1 MHAMFRSLVW
11 PAIGL
16 MACTSPIS
24 APLRAQLPTVAPAPA
39 SGAPAITRTDIAA
52 AYRNVQLATAG
63 RVLPGD
69 STADLNRRVDAA
81 TIAFR
86 GGRTVDGLRALH
98 EAAADF
104 GNTPAARTAAR
115 QLAAL
120 RVTLAPRVL
129 IRGRVDGEPRVV
141 IAPLYAVAPPA
152 HATIG
157 DSVRGTVRFTRGD
170 QLVTELSFA
179 IATGS
184 LAPRSFPAPGE
195 SLRRIDAGRI
205 ALATTAA
212 PRPPPRAD
220 DGRWFTT
227 TRSPDDVRVDLLRKA
242 EVLDTLL
249 PFDLMS
255 AAATLRARARG
266 VTAEPI
272 VSLRTPFTDNPV
284 ALARDIE
291 AEFELL
297 VTGGN
302 PYANRYGDLWRIV
315 RLPNAVVP
323 VRLFVPLDVARARRP
338 APLVIALHDEGGDE
352 NTFPDVFGR
361 IVGLAE
367 SSGVVVVSVNSD
379 LFSGSGDDFNGI
391 VAAIQADV
399 TIDVARI
406 YVIGHGRGAEQAT
419 TLAATR
425 ASLIAGVACIAG
437 FGRVP
442 TGRAVAP
449 MLVILGEIDPISA
462 TEQLTPPITEAISG
476 GASLDVRVVPNQGHT
491 LIVNAM
497 LPTVV
502 EWLLRQTRPRAR

>member
-1 MHAMFRSLVW
+1 MTDSPFACGLAVSGPTNSDRQLVRHEPTLNVFADGEGESGEAYLSHFVFGPEMFAHFRANGGS
-11 PAIGL
+11 PAGFAGPCAARYVVL
-16 MACTSPIS
+16 
-24 APLRAQLPTVAPAPA
+24 
-39 SGAPAITRTDIAA
+39 DID
-52 AYRNVQLATAG
+52 R
-63 RVLPGD
+63 P
-69 STADLNRRVDAA
+69 DLNDALADCRKLVQTIMRRYPEIEDDPP
-81 TIAFR
+81 IYFS
-86 GGRTVDGLRALH
+86 
-98 EAAADF
+98 
-104 GNTPAARTAAR
+104 GNKGFHVLVELAHRPTPAVGFHRVAKTYCEG
-115 QLAAL
+115 LAAL
-120 RVTLAPRVL
+120 
-129 IRGRVDGEPRVV
+129 
-141 IAPLYAVAPPA
+141 
-152 HATIG
+152 
-157 DSVRGTVRFTRGD
+157 
-170 QLVTELSFA
+170 
-179 IATGS
+179 
-184 LAPRSFPAPGE
+184 
-195 SLRRIDAGRI
+195 
-205 ALATTAA
+205 
-212 PRPPPRAD
+212 
-220 DGRWFTT
+220 
-227 TRSPDDVRVDLLRKA
+227 A
-242 EVLDTLL
+242 EVAIDGGIY
-249 PFDLMS
+249 DL
-255 AAATLRARARG
+255 
-266 VTAEPI
+266 V
-272 VSLRTPFTDNPV
+272 
-284 ALARDIE
+284 
-291 AEFELL
+291 
-297 VTGGN
+297 
-302 PYANRYGDLWRIV
+302 RIV

-367 SSGVVVVSVNSD
+367 SSGVIVVSVNSD

-406 YVIGHGRGAEQAT
+406 YVIGHGRGAGQAT